1 MSVVVVVVVLVV
13 LSQSVSQSLLS
24 SRLLSLDDG
33 DDVLQLGNS
42 LKMAI
47 KAAVAEAKPEV
58 RS

>member
-1 MSVVVVVVVLVV
+1 MVVVVVLVV